1 MTVNPA
7 RLTAIVDHEFAVFL
21 IGMRVN
27 KPLLVHKWWPVVS
40 AMTGMLKELY
50 AQPNLGFLH
59 AEAWFGRTTILLQYW
74 KSEEHLLSYAKAK
87 DAVHLPAWQRFNKT
101 VGTDGTVGVWHET
114 YKAAPGSYE
123 NVYVNMPPFGG
134 VLSSQDIDAVAEYVS
149 QELADPA
156 SHQAQTPQGGEL
168 FRLYCSGCHS
178 STGSGGAMPVGRNAP
193 NIRKYPP
200 AEALAAMIL
209 GPGNMPA
216 LAGNAFDVRQQT
228 SIALYVQV
236 LAPDPPSPGG
246 RGLGYLGPVPEGAVG
261 AVALFLLILVAVWLA
276 WRSRKAVPREP

>member
-50 AQPNLGFLH
+50 AQPNLGLLH

-123 NVYVNMPPFGG
+123 NVYVNMPPFGLG
-134 VLSSQDIDAVAEYVS
+134 RVGTLREAKGGLQSAAGRFR
-149 QELADPA
+149 AAA
-156 SHQAQTPQGGEL
+156 SET
-168 FRLYCSGCHS
+168 
-178 STGSGGAMPVGRNAP
+178 
-193 NIRKYPP
+193 
-200 AEALAAMIL
+200 
-209 GPGNMPA
+209 
-216 LAGNAFDVRQQT
+216 
-228 SIALYVQV
+228 
-236 LAPDPPSPGG
+236 
-246 RGLGYLGPVPEGAVG
+246 
-261 AVALFLLILVAVWLA
+261 
-276 WRSRKAVPREP
+276 